1 MESICLSN
9 GGQNSGQTAETSST
23 LFYAPLFLSYCLH
36 PVLFLPLSAQLT
48 LNTTSFKHHL
58 VWDLAIEEQQ
68 DLLTP
73 AVFQ

>member
-1 MESICLSN
+1 MESICLSS
-9 GGQNSGQTAETSST
+9 GGQNSGQTAETSSV
-23 LFYAPLFLSYCLH
+23 LFYAPLFLSYCLY

-48 LNTTSFKHHL
+48 PDTASFKHHL
-58 VWDLAIEEQQ
+58 MWDFATEEQQ